1 MSNLTLVRRLT
12 PQRRK
17 IWELLVN
24 SRDHPTALEVY
35 HRLRED
41 HYEIS
46 FATVYN
52 TLNYFRDLGLVQE
65 IKVDGRAVR
74 YDARKDPHGHL
85 YCLLCGRLED
95 LFTPLRDLPALPQG
109 WEILSEEI
117 IYQGYCPECRL
128 KKEGA
133 TTG

>member
-1 MSNLTLVRRLT
+1 MSDLSLVRRLT
-12 PQRRK
+12 PQRQK
-17 IWELLVN
+17 IWELLIR
-24 SRDHPTALEVY
+24 SGDHPTAVEVY
-35 HRLRED
+35 HRLRE
-41 HYEIS
+41 ENCAIS

-65 IKVDGRAVR
+65 IKVDCRAVR

-85 YCLLCGRLED
+85 YCLSCGRLED

-117 IYQGYCPECRL
+117 IYQGYCPECRM
-128 KKEGA
+128 KREGV